1 MDYLAHT
8 TRYMR
13 VFYLK
18 HLTDIFNPLF
28 ILNTQRKRGLTMT
41 GFFETLK
48 TKDVKLIE
56 DFIVSNNLKDDD
68 IYIDAVANIFHFT
81 LIVKAF
87 KSYEVAKMLTRYFDI
102 NKRDEYG
109 KTFLFEAVRMGNVE
123 AVKFVVSNGGDVS
136 IKDNK
141 GRIAADLIKLMD
153 LQNASSMSRVLLSA
167 AS

>member
-18 HLTDIFNPLF
+18 HLTDIYNHLF
-28 ILNTQRKRGLTMT
+28 VLNTQRKRGLTMT
-41 GFFETLK
+41 DFFEILK

-56 DFIVSNNLKDDD
+56 DCIVSNNLKDDD

>member
-1 MDYLAHT
+1 
-8 TRYMR
+8 
-13 VFYLK
+13 
-18 HLTDIFNPLF
+18 
-28 ILNTQRKRGLTMT
+28 MT

>member
-1 MDYLAHT
+1 
-8 TRYMR
+8 MR

-28 ILNTQRKRGLTMT
+28 IFNTQRKRGLTMT
-41 GFFETLK
+41 DFFEILK

-56 DFIVSNNLKDDD
+56 GCIVSNNLKDDD
-68 IYIDAVANIFHFT
+68 IYIDAIANIFHFT

-141 GRIAADLIKLMD
+141 GRIAADLIKIMD

-167 AS
+167 AL